1 MELEDLKQK
10 SFANSEPELLI
21 QAGTSTGHVN
31 GTGIGAIPNGWV
43 IAGDTKHSLNFGSTQ
58 LQATSPYNGQLD
70 ADTYVAAI
78 DEQGT
83 WLWAAMPDAT
93 QGLTLLQTMEVTM
106 AGDTYIAGLIFG
118 TVIFGSSP
126 NSPVLTTQNGAG
138 DGFVAKIDPTGQW
151 VWAASFLSL
160 IHI

>member
-1 MELEDLKQK
+1 MAIIAILLGSLIPISNDVELEDLKQK

-43 IAGDTKHSLNFGSTQ
+43 IAGDTKHSLTFGSTQ

-83 WLWAAMPDAT
+83 WLC
-93 QGLTLLQTMEVTM
+93 L
-106 AGDTYIAGLIFG
+106 
-118 TVIFGSSP
+118 
-126 NSPVLTTQNGAG
+126 
-138 DGFVAKIDPTGQW
+138 
-151 VWAASFLSL
+151 
-160 IHI
+160 

>member
-1 MELEDLKQK
+1 MRNRGMLTLAIIAILLGSLIPISNDVELEDLKQK
-10 SFANSEPELLI
+10 SFSNSEPELLI
-21 QAGTSTGHVN
+21 QACTSTGHVN

-106 AGDTYIAGLIFG
+106 AGDAAAFLGAVTVVGYLLAGRHLR
-118 TVIFGSSP
+118 SER
-126 NSPVLTTQNGAG
+126 
-138 DGFVAKIDPTGQW
+138 
-151 VWAASFLSL
+151 
-160 IHI
+160 